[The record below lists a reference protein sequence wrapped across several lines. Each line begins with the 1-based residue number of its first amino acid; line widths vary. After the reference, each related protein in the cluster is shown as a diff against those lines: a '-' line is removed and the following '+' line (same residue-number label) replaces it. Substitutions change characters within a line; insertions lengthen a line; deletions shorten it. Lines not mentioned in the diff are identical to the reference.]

1 DNILAERALAAQE
14 MMGDPVPRD
23 PAVVNQF
30 VFEDAA
36 GRRPLVGHAGSEP
49 AGLLRV
55 DAQGLLVIG
64 YFSNPSPVEMA
75 AEKFNQYLKDEGLE
89 AIADLRARRKQS
101 GEPAHE
107 IFSRCAKSL
116 VLAGPASRAQND
128 R

>member
-1 DNILAERALAAQE
+1 MWRGPPQDFMTPRIFFVILSAAPLLAHDFWLEPASFLPQPGQILGVRLRVGQE

-49 AGLLRV
+49 AGWLRV

-75 AEKFNQYLKDEGLE
+75 AEKFNQYLK
-89 AIADLRARRKQS
+89 
-101 GEPAHE
+101 
-107 IFSRCAKSL
+107 
-116 VLAGPASRAQND
+116 
-128 R
+128 